1 MPVLFLMKIIYKS
14 FNIRV
19 GFFTNPDFAYENN
32 RFDLDDLYE
41 MNDDECKAE
50 FGVRKC
56 HTCETFFIHCF
67 ICCRNNI

>member
-1 MPVLFLMKIIYKS
+1 MPVLFLMKIIYKYY
-14 FNIRV
+14 NIRV

-32 RFDLDDLYE
+32 RFDLDE

-56 HTCETFFIHCF
+56 HTRETFFIDCF
-67 ICCRNNI
+67 ICCRINI